1 MSRRITALGSLR
13 AENASDFGKSGIGA
27 RLASVVTWLI
37 ACLGAGGC
45 LVTDNA
51 QLEPVPKSPPIV
63 LAENM
68 YPIGSVIRV
77 NASVVNEV
85 HIPLRVR
92 YENTLEDGL
101 KTRFRVNTGTKIG
114 AYACPEPT
122 LAPTGS
128 LIRPT
133 EIVIY
138 GTQLDKGSCSQVQF
152 VVSTSFVTC
161 ENRPNPAALFDVTT
175 GEDDEELGRAT
186 FFIWDTSTDP
196 LTNGMSAR
204 ALLDSCPA
212 IDYSAPT
219 TTPPPSMGTT
229 P

>member
-1 MSRRITALGSLR
+1 MSRRTTALGSLR

-27 RLASVVTWLI
+27 RLASILTLLI
-37 ACLGAGGC
+37 ACPFAGGC

-77 NASVVNEV
+77 NANTVNEV
-85 HIPLRVR
+85 RIPLRVR

-101 KTRFRVNTGTKIG
+101 KTRFRINSGSKIG
-114 AYACPEPT
+114 AFACPEPILPPNGT
-122 LAPTGS
+122 
-128 LIRPT
+128 LIRET

-138 GTQLDKGSCSQVQF
+138 KTQLDPGSCSQVQF
-152 VVSTSFVTC
+152 LVSTSFVSC
-161 ENRPNPAALFDVTT
+161 KQHPDAFDVTT
-175 GEDDEELGRAT
+175 GDDDEELGRAT
-186 FFIWDTSTDP
+186 FFIWETSTDP
-196 LTNGMSAR
+196 LTNPMSAR

-219 TTPPPSMGTT
+219 TMPPPSMGTA